1 MRNLQNCNTV
11 CALISC
17 DHVSPSTLPCP
28 FVPPHK
34 HSQRKKVEAAKAK
47 EDAKRKKEEEKAAKK
62 RKAEAKVEK
71 QRACMASFFGASSPP
86 RSKTKTSADMNSSP
100 GSAGSSKFDSD
111 AFWKSLGM
119 EDSPA
124 SRPAPFKKLSQ
135 QAKESRKRKTKEVAV
150 TVFAT
155 VMPDNPFD
163 QQPYDEERILK
174 VPNKYKFLAFHEDYR
189 PPYYGTWSKPR
200 SSIVTGR
207 NPLGRDTDFL
217 DYDVDSEAEWEEG
230 DDEEGEDCEIDGP
243 DDDDDEEDKI
253 DGEEGD
259 TRMYNYDDGWLA
271 QDDEYDVE
279 DNEEDNDEDTLAMRK
294 RKAAEAADANKKQGL
309 TLARVCVVAPVFGG
323 IPLVEAGSDVL
334 DCPELVAEHVDGT
347 EVKIG
352 KDLLSSHKAFD
363 FMPSSENCLDLFPT
377 PKSKKSK
384 KATDK
389 DGSSSSPAK
398 AQASKEMSQ
407 DDLRAFAKF
416 VHNSTLGSKDKVI
429 EELQTALPD
438 ITSSRAQA
446 TRKLDSIAEKR
457 RLKYGGGVVWEVKR
471 AVLES
476 LNLQADDLVSFSEGL
491 SSYVMFYVAFCCAYQ

>member
-1 MRNLQNCNTV
+1 
-11 CALISC
+11 
-17 DHVSPSTLPCP
+17 
-28 FVPPHK
+28 
-34 HSQRKKVEAAKAK
+34 
-47 EDAKRKKEEEKAAKK
+47 
-62 RKAEAKVEK
+62 
-71 QRACMASFFGASSPP
+71 MASFFGSSSPP
-86 RSKTKTSADMNSSP
+86 RSKTKTSTNNISSP
-100 GSAGSSKFDSD
+100 SSTGSSEFDSD
-111 AFWKSLGM
+111 AFWKSLGTKGSLM
-119 EDSPA
+119 SN
-124 SRPAPFKKLSQ
+124 PAPFKKLSQ
-135 QAKESRKRKTKEVAV
+135 QARESRKRKTKEVAV

-163 QQPYDEERILK
+163 QQPYDEERILRI
-174 VPNKYKFLAFHEDYR
+174 PNKYKFLAFHEDYR
-189 PPYYGTWSKPR
+189 PAYCGTWSKPR

-207 NPLGRDTDFL
+207 NPLGRDTAFL

-243 DDDDDEEDKI
+243 DDDEEEKI

-279 DNEEDNDEDTLAMRK
+279 DNEEDNDEETVAMRK
-294 RKAAEAADANKKQGL
+294 RKAAEAADASKKQGL

-323 IPLVEAGSDVL
+323 IPLVEAGSDIL
-334 DCPELVAEHVDGT
+334 DCPELIAEHVDGAD
-347 EVKIG
+347 VRAG
-352 KDLLSSHKAFD
+352 KELLSSHDAFD
-363 FMPSSENCLDLFPT
+363 FMPCSENCLDLFPA

-384 KATDK
+384 KTTDK
-389 DGSSSSPAK
+389 DGSNSSPSK

-457 RLKYGGGVVWEVKR
+457 RLKYGGGVVWEVKSS
-471 AVLES
+471 VLES
-476 LNLQADDLVSFSEGL
+476 LNLQASDLVSFNQGIQL
-491 SSYVMFYVAFCCAYQ
+491 IML